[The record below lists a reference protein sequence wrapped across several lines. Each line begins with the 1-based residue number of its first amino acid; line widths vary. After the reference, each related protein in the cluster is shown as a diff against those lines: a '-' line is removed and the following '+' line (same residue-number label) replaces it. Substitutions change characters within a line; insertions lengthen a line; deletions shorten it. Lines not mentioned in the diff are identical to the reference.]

1 MYEPK
6 TRSLSLS
13 LSHLM
18 PAKESK
24 SETSAEKGR
33 EKKLRRRGLTNV
45 AARLAI
51 QKLLLLPKYVCVCRV
66 VREGVGGK
74 EGEGER
80 LRPELVRQ

>member
-1 MYEPK
+1 
-6 TRSLSLS
+6 
-13 LSHLM
+13 M

-51 QKLLLLPKYVCVCRV
+51 QKLLLCRV
-66 VREGVGGK
+66 VREGVGK
-74 EGEGER
+74 EGGGEGTSEAGAS
-80 LRPELVRQ
+80 